1 MGLFDFLFKRAP
13 KPKGEYEGE
22 FRLLT
27 GYAPK
32 FTRHGE
38 SIYESELVRSAID
51 ARATHISKLK
61 VEIVGSAKPSLRVK
75 LEHAPNQFQT
85 WSQFLYRLSTILD
98 IHNTAFICPV
108 YDDFGEPSG
117 IYAPLPDRCE
127 LVQYK
132 DVPYLR
138 YEFSHGKK
146 AAIELEY
153 CGIMT
158 RHQYKN
164 DLFGENN
171 RALIPTM
178 DLIKIQQQGIEEG
191 VNSAASF
198 RFMAQVNNFARPE
211 DLKKERE
218 RFTEYNLTRDT
229 NKSGFLLFPNTYT
242 NIQQISNKPFVVD
255 AETMKIIKDTVY
267 GYFGVNED
275 VLFNKAYGDAWT
287 AFYEGAIEPFAIQF
301 SEVLTKMLYTFREQ
315 SQGNMIMATA
325 NRLQYLSNTEKL
337 NVTAQMLDRGLFTLN
352 EAREIWNLSPVD
364 GGDVRIIRGE
374 YYDADEKTGNQVIG
388 EDNNGEGN

>member
-1 MGLFDFLFKRAP
+1 MGLFDFLFKKAP

-32 FTRHGE
+32 FARHGE

-146 AAIELEY
+146 AAIELEF

-325 NRLQYLSNTEKL
+325 NRLQYLSNNEKL

>member
-1 MGLFDFLFKRAP
+1 MGLFDFLFKKAP

-325 NRLQYLSNTEKL
+325 NRLQYLSNNEKL

>member
-1 MGLFDFLFKRAP
+1 MGLFDFLFKKAP
-13 KPKGEYEGE
+13 KPKGEYESE